1 MLISFKIMAI
11 VNSAK
16 FSADFQP
23 GFRTCVT
30 FYNTDPDLIGK
41 RIKSK
46 LLFIENN
53 KSGDQLTTLL
63 MIELKT

>member
-41 RIKSK
+41 GSNQNY
-46 LLFIENN
+46 LF
-53 KSGDQLTTLL
+53 
-63 MIELKT
+63 